1 MENIKSQT
9 GQSSKSLQRLIVFT
23 RYPEPGKTK
32 TRLIDALGKEGAANL
47 HRQLA
52 KHTLRQVKSL
62 VGWVS
67 ARDPTL
73 EVYFT
78 GATEAL
84 MREWLGDNLV
94 YHQQRNG
101 DLGARMAQAF
111 DRAFNTGAVRVA
123 IIGTDCPS
131 IDAKLLLYAFE
142 QLHSTDL
149 VLGPAADGGYY
160 LIGLGRMVP
169 ELFTGIDWGTSRV
182 LAQTLAQA
190 QRLNLSLCQLP
201 VLADIDRPSDLSS
214 LPSDFSGTVL

>member
-9 GQSSKSLQRLIVFT
+9 GRSNKSSASLIVFT

-32 TRLIDALGKEGAANL
+32 TRLISALGKEGAANL

-52 KHTLRQVKSL
+52 EHTLRQVKSL
-62 VGWVS
+62 VADASGTV
-67 ARDPTL
+67 

-84 MREWLGDNLV
+84 MREWLGDNIV
-94 YHQQRNG
+94 YQQQGNG
-101 DLGARMAQAF
+101 DLGDRMARAF
-111 DRAFNTGAVRVA
+111 DRAFSAGSEQVV
-123 IIGTDCPS
+123 IIGIDCPS

-160 LIGLGRMVP
+160 LIGLGRIVP
-169 ELFTGIDWGTSRV
+169 ELFTGINWGTSRV
-182 LAQTLAQA
+182 LAQTLAHA
-190 QRLNLSLCQLP
+190 QRLNLSIYQLP
-201 VLADIDRPSDLSS
+201 VLTDIDRPSDLSS
-214 LPSDFSGTVL
+214 LPTDIANDR

>member
-1 MENIKSQT
+1 MEKIESQT
-9 GQSSKSLQRLIVFT
+9 PVSKLLQRLIVFT

-32 TRLIDALGKEGAANL
+32 TRLIGALGKEGAANL

-52 KHTLRQVKSL
+52 ERTLRQVKSL
-62 VGWVS
+62 SEYGSSTV
-67 ARDPTL
+67 

-94 YHQQRNG
+94 YQQQGNG
-101 DLGARMAQAF
+101 NLGDRMAQAF
-111 DRAFNTGAVRVA
+111 DRAFSAGSEQVM
-123 IIGTDCPS
+123 IIGIDCPS

-160 LIGLGRMVP
+160 LIGLRRMVP
-169 ELFTGIDWGTSRV
+169 ELFTGINWGTSRV
-182 LAQTLAQA
+182 LAQTLAHA
-190 QRLNLSLCQLP
+190 QRLNLSVYQLP

-214 LPSDFSGTVL
+214 LPAELTNDR

>member
-9 GQSSKSLQRLIVFT
+9 GQSSKSSTSLIIFT

-32 TRLIDALGKEGAANL
+32 TRLIGALGKEGAANL

-52 KHTLRQVKSL
+52 EHTLRQAKSL
-62 VGWVS
+62 VGWISWVN
-67 ARDPTL
+67 PTL

-78 GATEAL
+78 GATVAL
-84 MREWLGDNLV
+84 MREWLGDDLV
-94 YHQQRNG
+94 YHQQGNG

-111 DRAFNTGAVRVA
+111 DRAFNTGAVGVA

-142 QLHSTDL
+142 RLHSTDL
-149 VLGPAADGGYY
+149 VIGPAADGGYY
-160 LIGLGRMVP
+160 LIGLRRMVP
-169 ELFTGIDWGTSRV
+169 ELFIGIDWGTSRV
-182 LAQTLAQA
+182 LAQTLAIA
-190 QRLNLSLCQLP
+190 QRLNLSHYQLP